1 MADSYIDKLELAEH
15 MVADWAVEAVNR
27 IYKILTPDG
36 RPYGYTEQ
44 DMDGRLVDYMA
55 LRGNEQA
62 WGQYILDSAQNIAQK
77 LIDSGLDQATMLSVH
92 PWDIAAKYAAEYSI
106 EMEDELRRRAKK
118 NGNLAV
124 AS

>member
-1 MADSYIDKLELAEH
+1 
-15 MVADWAVEAVNR
+15 MVADWAVAAINR
-27 IYKILTPDG
+27 IVEILTPNG
-36 RPYGYTEQ
+36 RPYGHMEQ
-44 DMDGRLVDYMA
+44 TMSERLIEYMA

-106 EMEDELRRRAKK
+106 EMEDELRRRARH
-118 NGNLAV
+118 AETAI